1 MKKRLFT
8 LLLLS
13 LIAGPWSYSQQ
24 KQLTLEQAVIGRWQ
38 ALAPEN
44 IQQLKWIP
52 RTGRFS
58 FLENKQL
65 IENQARKDKKK
76 TITSLEQL
84 NQALPDSMEAM
95 KQFPRF
101 SWAGSQKMLFQHNRQ
116 WFLVDPYQ
124 RQMIGSMRLNKAASN
139 SDYCHSSRHIAYTID
154 NNLFIKSFSGNAVQ
168 ITHDQDKG
176 IVNGQEVHRREFGI
190 HTGTFWSPGGKKL
203 AYYRKDERMVSDY
216 PLVNIDKRVAGKK
229 PVKYPMAG
237 MKSHHV
243 RLGIYDLR
251 SRDTV
256 YLKTGTPRD
265 HYLTNVQW
273 GPDGKYIYIALLNR
287 DQDHMKLNRY
297 DAATGDLDQTLFEE
311 THDRYVE
318 PLHPVTF
325 LPADKDRFIWMS
337 RRDGYNHIYLYNTE
351 GELLRQLTHGKW
363 EVTAMEG
370 FDSQGKNL
378 FFTATKESPLER
390 HLYRLRLSSG
400 KISKLTREPGYH
412 RCEVNPY
419 GPWVMD
425 RFSSRSKPNT
435 IQVLNQDGRNQRT
448 LLESK
453 DPLKEYALGETEIS
467 TLQAG
472 DGKTDLY
479 YRLIKPADF
488 DPQKRYPAIIYVYG
502 GPHAQLIQ
510 NRWLGATRLW
520 QYYMAQKGYVML
532 TLDNRGSA
540 NRGLAFENV
549 IHRQLGKHELADQ
562 MKGVDLLKDLD
573 YVDESRIGVH
583 GWSYGGFMTT
593 SMMLKKPDVF
603 QVGVA
608 GGPVIDW
615 KYYEVM
621 YGERYMDSPQDNPE
635 GYRNANL
642 KNFVSNLE
650 GDLMLIQ
657 GYLDDVVVPQHSL
670 SFIHESVK
678 QNVQVDYFIYPRH
691 QHNVRGK
698 DRVHLMRKITQYF
711 DDHL

>member
-1 MKKRLFT
+1 MKKKIIT

-13 LIAGPWSYSQQ
+13 LVMGQWSFSQQ
-24 KQLTLEQAVIGRWQ
+24 KQLTLEQAVIGRWRG
-38 ALAPEN
+38 LAPEN
-44 IQQLKWIP
+44 IQRLTWIP
-52 RTGRFS
+52 ETARFS

-65 IENQARKDKKK
+65 MENHARKDQKKA
-76 TITSLEQL
+76 IISLKQL
-84 NQALPDSMEAM
+84 NQFLPDTVDAM
-95 KQFPRF
+95 KQFPHFR
-101 SWAGSQKMLFQHNRQ
+101 WVGTQKMLFQHNHQ

-124 RQMIGSMRLNKAASN
+124 KQMIESIRLSKAASN
-139 SDYCHSSRHIAYTID
+139 SDYCHSSRHIAYTIE
-154 NNLFIKSFSGNAVQ
+154 NNLFIRSFSEKAVQ
-168 ITHDQDKG
+168 ITHAKDKG

-190 HTGTFWSPGGKKL
+190 HTGTFWSPQGNKL
-203 AYYRKDERMVSDY
+203 AYYRKDERMVTDY
-216 PLVNIDKRVAGKK
+216 PLVKINNRVAGKN

-243 RLGIYDLR
+243 RVGIYDLN
-251 SRDTV
+251 SRDTI
-256 YLKTGTPRD
+256 YMKTGTPRD

-273 GPDGKYIYIALLNR
+273 GPEGKHIYIALLNR

-297 DAATGDLDQTLFEE
+297 DAATGNLEKTLFEE
-311 THDRYVE
+311 THDKYVE

-325 LPADKDRFIWMS
+325 VPGKKDRFIWMS

-351 GELLRQLTHGKW
+351 GKLLRQLTQGEW

-370 FDSQGKNL
+370 FDSQGKTL

-390 HLYRLRLSSG
+390 HLYRLRLSSA

-412 RCEVNPY
+412 QSEINPH
-419 GPWVMD
+419 GSWVMD
-425 RFSSRSKPNT
+425 RFSSLNNPNT
-435 IQVLNQDGRNQRT
+435 IQILNQNGRNQRK

-453 DPLKEYALGETEIS
+453 NPLKEYDLGEMEIS
-467 TLQAG
+467 TLKAG

-479 YRLIKPADF
+479 YRLIKPTDF
-488 DPQKRYPAIIYVYG
+488 DPQKKYPAIIYVYG

-510 NRWLGATRLW
+510 NRWLGGARLW
-520 QYYMAQKGYVML
+520 QHYMAQKGFVML

-540 NRGLAFENV
+540 NRGREFENV
-549 IHRQLGKHELADQ
+549 IHRRLGKYELADQ
-562 MKGVDLLKDLD
+562 MKGAERLKNLD
-573 YVDESRIGVH
+573 YVDETRIGVH

-593 SMMLKKPDVF
+593 SMMLKKPGVF

-621 YGERYMDSPQDNPE
+621 YGERYMDTPQDNPK
-635 GYRNANL
+635 GYHKANL
-642 KNFVSNLE
+642 KNYVNNLE

-670 SFIHESVK
+670 SFIRKSVE

-691 QHNVRGK
+691 QHNVRGR
-698 DRVHLMRKITQYF
+698 DRMHLMRKITQYF
-711 DDHL
+711 EDHL